1 MHVMQGAVVEH
12 EHSLAARL
20 CPSSPQPVQPHDSWL
35 LLACISSLRSSLP
48 IGSAPRSHH
57 RNFRKR
63 LAKSP
68 KLYFLDTG
76 LLAYLL
82 RIRSPDELR
91 THSSRGAIFESLVV
105 SELAKNAI
113 HRGEE
118 PGLTFWRDSV
128 GHEVDVILDRGAE
141 LVPVEITSG
150 ETLAED
156 AFAGLRYWLGLAG
169 MPDAPAA
176 LVYGG
181 SNSFRRSG
189 IVATSWVDL

>member
-1 MHVMQGAVVEH
+1 MF
-12 EHSLAARL
+12 
-20 CPSSPQPVQPHDSWL
+20 L
-35 LLACISSLRSSLP
+35 LLRP
-48 IGSAPRSHH
+48 HH

-63 LAKSP
+63 LVKSP

-91 THSSRGAIFESLVV
+91 THSSRGAVFESLVV

-118 PGLTFWRDSV
+118 PSLAFWRDSV
-128 GHEVDVILDRGAE
+128 GHEIDVILDRGAE
-141 LVPVEITSG
+141 VVPIEVKSG
-150 ETLAED
+150 ETLADD
-156 AFAGLRYWLGLAG
+156 AFAGLRYWLSLAET
-169 MPDAPAA
+169 PNAPSA

-181 SNSFRRSG
+181 RDSFRRSG
-189 IVATSWVDL
+189 TAVVSWSDL